1 MKLRRHLRHLPSQI
15 VRLACVLALVAI
27 AFAHRPGAMEPGA
40 MPAEQLAAYVLP
52 DGSLPDLCLPETGSK
67 GAFKAKP
74 CEFCRIAG
82 SALLPRPPFVAVAL
96 QLAIAVR
103 QTVRDQHGAPAAPG
117 FPAAPPRGP
126 PLYA

>member
-1 MKLRRHLRHLPSQI
+1 MMTRRRLRQLPAHF
-15 VRLACVLALVAI
+15 VRLACALAIVVI
-27 AFAHRPGAMEPGA
+27 AFAHRPGMLPPGF
-40 MPAEQLAAYVLP
+40 MPSEQLAAYVLP

-82 SALLPRPPFVAVAL
+82 AALPPGPPVVAVRL
-96 QLAIAVR
+96 QLALALRTTI
-103 QTVRDQHGAPAAPG
+103 RDEDAKPAAPG

-126 PLYA
+126 PLNA